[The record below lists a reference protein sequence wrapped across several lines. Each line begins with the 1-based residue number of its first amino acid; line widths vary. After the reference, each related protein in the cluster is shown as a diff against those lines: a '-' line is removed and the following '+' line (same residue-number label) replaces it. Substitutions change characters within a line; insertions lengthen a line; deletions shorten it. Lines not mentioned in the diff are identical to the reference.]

1 MIKDNKKKIVLTIL
15 TLLFVVSLIYHYN
28 YIAVILAVL
37 DLVILWERL
46 KNLLYDCLLYTSRC
60 V

>member
-15 TLLFVVSLIYHYN
+15 TLFFVVSLICNYN

-37 DLVILWERL
+37 DLVILW
-46 KNLLYDCLLYTSRC
+46 KD
-60 V
+60 

>member
-1 MIKDNKKKIVLTIL
+1 MIKDNKKEIVLTIL

-37 DLVILWERL
+37 DLVILW
-46 KNLLYDCLLYTSRC
+46 KD
-60 V
+60 

>member
-15 TLLFVVSLIYHYN
+15 TLLFAVSLICNYN

-37 DLVILWERL
+37 DLVILW
-46 KNLLYDCLLYTSRC
+46 KD
-60 V
+60 